1 MSFQSPLARIK
12 GLGASKTGVS
22 HWLSQRF
29 TAVVLVPLSIW
40 LSISLVSLVG
50 ADHAA
55 VVAWLKSPGVIVF
68 LVLFVGVM
76 MHHAQ
81 LGLQIVI
88 EDYVHSE
95 GVKFISLI
103 LVKFLALALTLIA
116 TFDLLKISFGG

>member
-1 MSFQSPLARIK
+1 MSFQSPLARVR
-12 GLGASKTGVS
+12 GLGASKAGAS
-22 HWLSQRF
+22 HWRAQRF

-40 LSISLVSLVG
+40 LIISLVSLVG

-55 VVAWLKSPGVIVF
+55 VLAWLKSPAVIVF
-68 LVLFVGVM
+68 LVLFIGIM
-76 MHHAQ
+76 LHHAQ

-95 GVKFISLI
+95 GAKFISLI
-103 LVKFLALALTLIA
+103 LVKFVALALTLIA